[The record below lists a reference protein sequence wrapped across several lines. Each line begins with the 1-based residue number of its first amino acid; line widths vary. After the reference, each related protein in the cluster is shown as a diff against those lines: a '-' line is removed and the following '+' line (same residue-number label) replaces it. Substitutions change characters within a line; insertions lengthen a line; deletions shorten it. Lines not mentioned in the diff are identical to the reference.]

1 MIRMEMRIGN
11 IYIYMYNMDFVL
23 YWKGNEFQKEQ
34 RPARSI

>member
-1 MIRMEMRIGN
+1 MIGMEMRIGN
-11 IYIYMYNMDFVL
+11 IYNMDFVL